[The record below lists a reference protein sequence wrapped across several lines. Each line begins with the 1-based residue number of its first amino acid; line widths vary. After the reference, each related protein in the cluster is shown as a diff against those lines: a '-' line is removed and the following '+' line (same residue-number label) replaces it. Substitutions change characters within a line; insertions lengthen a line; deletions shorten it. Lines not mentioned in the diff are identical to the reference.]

1 MPEMAAETEQI
12 AALLAEATPDAA
24 TRLRALAETTA
35 DKETRKAARRALYR
49 LQQAGILPADRA
61 APAQTPESRA
71 EKADETRA
79 YASAFDGAGNCL
91 LFFVLSDPDGGSPS
105 FVQLLMNDGEG
116 VTSFNGQRT
125 PRREVEARIAQYEL
139 QLEQGLALA
148 EVEADYGRW
157 LLAEGR
163 AISRRLRRETP
174 PGLLDWLPR
183 IGEPRGECA
192 VTPVPNYFDADAI
205 RADTS
210 IDRSAASLFALP
222 WFDAWF
228 FAVEEVLPWVQ
239 AWEQTGSSAI
249 VLPDNVKQERRER
262 ILTEAITA
270 LMTPEMQANYVRR
283 LEQSADILRRR
294 GKEAAAK
301 QALYHALA
309 LSEEKQITE
318 SPFARAL
325 VQRSLEAVLEMIQN
339 RNQA

>member
-1 MPEMAAETEQI
+1 MAAETEQI
-12 AALLAEATPDAA
+12 AAWLTEATPDAA
-24 TRLRALAETTA
+24 ARLRDLAETTA

-49 LQQAGILPADRA
+49 LQQAGI
-61 APAQTPESRA
+61 APQERTAPVETPESDA
-71 EKADETRA
+71 EKADATRA

-91 LFFVLSDPDGGSPS
+91 LFFVLPDPDGGSPS
-105 FVQLLMNDGEG
+105 FLQLLMNDGEG

-125 PRREVEARIAQYEL
+125 PRRDVEARIAQYEQ

-183 IGEPRGECA
+183 LGEPREDYSVA
-192 VTPVPNYFDADAI
+192 PIYAYFDTDAV

-210 IDRSAASLFALP
+210 LDRSAAALFALP

-228 FAVEEVLPWVQ
+228 FAVEEVLPWIQ
-239 AWEQTGSSAI
+239 AWDQTGSSAI
-249 VLPDNVKQERRER
+249 VLPENVKQERRER
-262 ILTEAITA
+262 ILTEAITT
-270 LMTPEMQANYVRR
+270 LMTPEMQATYVRR
-283 LEQSADILRRR
+283 LQQSADILRRR
-294 GKEAAAK
+294 GKEAAVK

-309 LSEEKQITE
+309 LSSEKQITE

>member
-1 MPEMAAETEQI
+1 MAAETEQI
-12 AALLAEATPDAA
+12 AAWLAEATPDAA
-24 TRLRALAETTA
+24 ARLRALAETTT

-49 LQQAGILPADRA
+49 LQQSGITPTERA
-61 APAQTPESRA
+61 APAATPESRA
-71 EKADETRA
+71 GQDDGTRA
-79 YASAFDGAGNCL
+79 FASAFDGAGNFL
-91 LFFVLSDPDGGSPS
+91 LFFVLQDPDGGSPS

-125 PRREVEARIAQYEL
+125 PRREVEARIAQYEQ

-148 EVEADYGRW
+148 EIEADYGRW

-163 AISRRLRRETP
+163 ALSRRLRRETP

-183 IGEPRGECA
+183 IGEPRGEYPA
-192 VTPVPNYFDADAI
+192 APVDSGFDADAM

-210 IDRSAASLFALP
+210 LDRSAAALFALP

-228 FAVEEVLPWVQ
+228 FAVEDVLPWIQ
-239 AWEQTGSSAI
+239 AWDQTGSSAI
-249 VLPDNVKQERRER
+249 VLPENVRQERRER
-262 ILTEAITA
+262 ILTEAIPH

-283 LEQSADILRRR
+283 LELSADILRRR
-294 GKEAAAK
+294 GREAAAK

-309 LSEEKQITE
+309 LSAEKQITE